1 MDIVSIEWGIAL
13 FLLFA
18 VPIIYIIRSQTQK
31 EKKAVKTIEKLYRAK
46 GIKISDSEIL
56 NSQFIGVDKINGYLV
71 FAPIPVKEEDV
82 TLVHIKNVARAEVSS
97 SGNSKSLDYVALQL
111 TFKDQSKK
119 ELVLF
124 NEDIG
129 MDAQMSRHQANQW
142 KATINNLL

>member
-1 MDIVSIEWGIAL
+1 MEWGIAL

-18 VPIIYIIRSQTQK
+18 VPIVYIIRAQSQK
-31 EKKAVKTIEKLYRAK
+31 EKRAIKTIEKLYRPK
-46 GIKISDSEIL
+46 GVQISDSEIL

-142 KATINNLL
+142 KTTINNLL